1 MLSVLLWRFTVN
13 TLTQLNGWF
22 KELYADQE
30 LNLVPEATYLVK
42 NVKFNKSQQGTGNIY
57 HQPVWLTQE
66 QGFTYA
72 AAGIQGGTSPGA
84 FTLNSAVPALMQDA
98 QVTGT
103 QLVLRS
109 QIDYESL
116 ARAANTKASFGEMS
130 KVLVENMTQA
140 MAKRLE
146 IMFLYGRSPSGVGV
160 ISAGTVGS
168 AGVDAT
174 LTVTAATWAP
184 GLWAGME
191 GAAISLNVLT
201 GTYPSQSQTR
211 RQAAAA
217 TTNGGIIR
225 SINYSTRV
233 LSVSDTFAAVAAAAI
248 FVTPT
253 AGDVIFLFGTIG
265 NVAGPATITY
275 NESIGL
281 DGITSQT
288 TGSLFNIN
296 LATYSLFASNLQ
308 SSIGTSLTVTSML
321 QNLLPAI
328 GKGLMDDLTVLV
340 SHEAYMGLVNP
351 TIDPG
356 AVTNQVS
363 TVTATAKVGAVVNQ
377 NRSDE
382 LRFGAKRVTIVG
394 HTGEIEIVPHLFV
407 KRNDIFTMPKK
418 LGAPMRV
425 GATDVTFQTP
435 GKGGEFFLHLPSNA
449 GYEIRCYSN
458 QGLFTPAPGR
468 LTKMTLT

>member
-1 MLSVLLWRFTVN
+1 MVN
-13 TLTQLNGWF
+13 TLSQLNGWF

-30 LNLVPEATYLVK
+30 VNLVPEATYLVK
-42 NVKFNKSQQGTGNIY
+42 NIKFNKSQQGTGNVY

-72 AAGIQGGTSPGA
+72 AAGIQGQPGPGA
-84 FTLNSAVPALMQDA
+84 FNLNAAVPAVMQDA
-98 QVTGT
+98 QITGT

-109 QIDYESL
+109 QIDYETL

-140 MAKRLE
+140 VAKRLE
-146 IMFLYGRSPSGVGV
+146 IMFLYGRSPSGIGAANGTHSTTTCQ
-160 ISAGTVGS
+160 IS
-168 AGVDAT
+168 
-174 LTVTAATWAP
+174 TASWAP

-191 GAAISLNVLT
+191 GASVFIYTLG
-201 GTYPSQSQTR
+201 GTYPSQTITTR
-211 RQAAAA
+211 KHNA
-217 TTNGGIIR
+217 GGAVIQ
-225 SINYSTRV
+225 SINYASGAGART
-233 LSVSDTFAAVAAAAI
+233 LTFTAALTLPANGDILFLAGTTNDAASGA
-248 FVTPT
+248 
-253 AGDVIFLFGTIG
+253 L
-265 NVAGPATITY
+265 TY

-281 DGITSQT
+281 DGITSQA

-296 LATYSLFASNLQ
+296 
-308 SSIGTSLTVTSML
+308 IGTYALFGSQSIPNVGASLTVTGLL

-351 TIDPG
+351 TIDPAAQAGSTNVKIG
-356 AVTNQVS
+356 ANVM
-363 TVTATAKVGAVVNQ
+363 Q

-382 LRFGAKRVTIVG
+382 LRFGAKRVTVVG
-394 HTGEIEIVPHLFV
+394 HTGEMEIVPHLFV
-407 KRNDIFTMPKK
+407 KRNDIFCMPKK
-418 LGAPMRV
+418 LGAPIRV

-449 GYEIRCYSN
+449 GYEVRCYSN
-458 QGLFTPAPGR
+458 QALFSPAPGR
-468 LTKMTLT
+468 LTKMSLT

>member
-1 MLSVLLWRFTVN
+1 MVN

-42 NVKFNKSQQGTGNIY
+42 NVKFNKSQQGTGNVY

-72 AAGIQGGTSPGA
+72 AAGIQGGTTPGA
-84 FTLNSAVPALMQDA
+84 FALNSAVPALMQDA
-98 QVTGT
+98 QITGT

-109 QIDYESL
+109 QIDYETL

-146 IMFLYGRSPSGVGV
+146 IMFLYGRSPSGIGV

-211 RQAAAA
+211 RLDPTRFPVVNNTGAV
-217 TTNGGIIR
+217 IR

-233 LSVSDTFAAVAAAAI
+233 LTCSDTFAAAATGAI

-253 AGDVIFLFGTIG
+253 AGDVIFLFGTIA
-265 NVAGPATITY
+265 NAAGPATIVY
-275 NESIGL
+275 NDSIGL
-281 DGITSQT
+281 DGICTQSS
-288 TGSLFNIN
+288 GSLFNIN
-296 LATYSLFASNLQ
+296 LATYSLFASNLA
-308 SSIGTSLTVTSML
+308 SSIGSTLTVTNLL

-351 TIDPG
+351 TIDPVGQAGSTNVKTG
-356 AVTNQVS
+356 ANVMQ
-363 TVTATAKVGAVVNQ
+363 Q
-377 NRSDE
+377 RSDE
-382 LRFGAKRVTIVG
+382 LRFGARKVTIVG

-407 KRNDIFTMPKK
+407 KRNDIFCLPKK
-418 LGAPMRV
+418 LGAPLRV

-449 GYEIRCYSN
+449 GYEVRCYSN
-458 QGLFTPAPGR
+458 QALFTPAPGR

>member
-1 MLSVLLWRFTVN
+1 LVN

-22 KELYADQE
+22 KELYADQD
-30 LNLVPEATYLVK
+30 LNLVPDATYLVK
-42 NVKFNKSQQGTGNIY
+42 NVKFNKSAQGTGNIY

-72 AAGIQGGTSPGA
+72 AAGIQGGTSAGA
-84 FTLNSAVPALMQDA
+84 FALNSAVPALMQDA
-98 QVTGT
+98 QITGT

-109 QIDYESL
+109 QIDYETL
-116 ARAANTKASFGEMS
+116 ARAGNTKASFGEMS

-140 MAKRLE
+140 VAKRLE

-225 SINYSTRV
+225 AINYSTRV
-233 LSVSDTFAAVAAAAI
+233 LSVSDTYAALATAAI

-253 AGDVIFLFGTIG
+253 AGDVIFLFGTIA
-265 NVAGPATITY
+265 NVAGPATISY

-308 SSIGTSLTVTSML
+308 ASIGSTLTVTGLL

-351 TIDPG
+351 TIDPVGQAGSTNVKTG
-356 AVTNQVS
+356 ANVM
-363 TVTATAKVGAVVNQ
+363 Q

-407 KRNDIFTMPKK
+407 KRNDIFCMPKK
-418 LGAPMRV
+418 LGAPLRV

-449 GYEIRCYSN
+449 GYEVRCYSN
-458 QGLFTPAPGR
+458 QALFTPAPGR

>member
-1 MLSVLLWRFTVN
+1 M
-13 TLTQLNGWF
+13 
-22 KELYADQE
+22 
-30 LNLVPEATYLVK
+30 
-42 NVKFNKSQQGTGNIY
+42 KFNKSQQGTGNIY

-72 AAGIQGGTSPGA
+72 AAGIQGGTTPGA
-84 FTLNSAVPALMQDA
+84 FALNSAVPALMQDA
-98 QVTGT
+98 QITGT

-109 QIDYESL
+109 QIDYETL

-146 IMFLYGRSPSGVGV
+146 IMFLYGRSPSGIGV

-174 LTVTAATWAP
+174 LTLTAATWAP

-217 TTNGGIIR
+217 TTNGAIIR

-233 LSVSDTFAAVAAAAI
+233 LSCSDTFAAAASAAI

-253 AGDVIFLFGTIG
+253 AGDVIFLFGTIA
-265 NVAGPATITY
+265 NVAGPATISY
-275 NESIGL
+275 NDSIGL
-281 DGITSQT
+281 DGICSQA

-308 SSIGTSLTVTSML
+308 SSIGASLTVTGLL

-351 TIDPG
+351 TIDPVGQAGSTNVKTG
-356 AVTNQVS
+356 ANVMQ
-363 TVTATAKVGAVVNQ
+363 Q
-377 NRSDE
+377 RSDE
-382 LRFGAKRVTIVG
+382 LRFGAKRVTVVG

-407 KRNDIFTMPKK
+407 KRNDIFAVPKK
-418 LGAPMRV
+418 LGAPLRV

-449 GYEIRCYSN
+449 GYEVRCYSN
-458 QGLFTPAPGR
+458 QALFTPAPGR

>member
-1 MLSVLLWRFTVN
+1 MVN

-42 NVKFNKSQQGTGNIY
+42 NVKFNKSQQGTGNVY

-72 AAGIQGGTSPGA
+72 AAGIQGGTTPGA
-84 FTLNSAVPALMQDA
+84 FALNSAVPALMQDA
-98 QVTGT
+98 QITGT

-109 QIDYESL
+109 QIDYETL

-146 IMFLYGRSPSGVGV
+146 IMFLYGRSPSGIGV

-233 LSVSDTFAAVAAAAI
+233 LSVSDTFAAAASAAI

-253 AGDVIFLFGTIG
+253 AGDVIFLFGTIA
-265 NVAGPATITY
+265 NAAGPATIVY
-275 NESIGL
+275 NDSIGL

-288 TGSLFNIN
+288 SGSLFNIN

-308 SSIGTSLTVTSML
+308 SSIGATLTVTGLL

-351 TIDPG
+351 TIDPVGQAGSTNVKTG
-356 AVTNQVS
+356 ANVMVQ
-363 TVTATAKVGAVVNQ
+363 
-377 NRSDE
+377 RSDE
-382 LRFGAKRVTIVG
+382 LRFGARKVTIVG

-407 KRNDIFTMPKK
+407 KRNDVFCLPKK
-418 LGAPMRV
+418 LGAPLRV

-449 GYEIRCYSN
+449 GYEVRCYSN
-458 QGLFTPAPGR
+458 QALFTPAPGR